1 MSVATPNISKREVE
15 YGLWEMA
22 VEWLHRIGNAL
33 DNRYKALTEI
43 HNLKVYAEFNDS
55 DLPNEG
61 GDRPA
66 LEDLLPR
73 CTIEAHSEPNAC
85 KAVFQTGFVAGFR
98 IAENIAERVFV
109 RTLARAY
116 LHLLGVEDCD
126 GEAMAV
132 ESLVVPN
139 DDARSFHLFH
149 AQQFMDYVR
158 DTLPKKLI
166 AIDPVDDAAMRIGLG
181 WRVLEKDQSNKIEE
195 KEACTR
201 FLGKV
206 VDVLLTEVF
215 AALKAFNR
223 LLTLTRLVANCEKA
237 NAEEEHWKRTSAAV
251 LGLHGNEPGTVDRY
265 IEQMSK
271 FAGASIASRILI
283 EIALCVC
290 PADGGSQLSDIEL
303 SKLIVRAAFVVRI
316 GGLSDAIHY
325 NALAPELTT
334 HLWATSFFAMNL
346 GAWSSSL

>member
-1 MSVATPNISKREVE
+1 
-15 YGLWEMA
+15 
-22 VEWLHRIGNAL
+22 
-33 DNRYKALTEI
+33 
-43 HNLKVYAEFNDS
+43 
-55 DLPNEG
+55 
-61 GDRPA
+61 
-66 LEDLLPR
+66 
-73 CTIEAHSEPNAC
+73 
-85 KAVFQTGFVAGFR
+85 
-98 IAENIAERVFV
+98 
-109 RTLARAY
+109 
-116 LHLLGVEDCD
+116 
-126 GEAMAV
+126 
-132 ESLVVPN
+132 
-139 DDARSFHLFH
+139 
-149 AQQFMDYVR
+149 
-158 DTLPKKLI
+158 
-166 AIDPVDDAAMRIGLG
+166 MRIGLG